1 MVCICFLTL
10 TVDVS
15 IMVAGIFLVVNA
27 DGISIVVLFSE
38 GWVSFLVASVVS
50 LAVVLKEVSAGS
62 AIKGIGHLVIPAVTL

>member
-1 MVCICFLTL
+1 MVCICFLTF

-15 IMVAGIFLVVNA
+15 IMVVGIFLVVNA